1 MSRTYMTGYAGST
14 KDEAGLLA
22 WPVWQRFDPEFGRR
36 LKALFDASIDA
47 GHPCGVGGGWR
58 SAQQQLA
65 GFLDRHTPE
74 DDSNL
79 NGSIFFRY
87 TLPAAR
93 YGKAAGTV
101 VEWWEQVPGTAPMA
115 PPGRS
120 YHESTTRDGKC
131 LAVDAV
137 GSLTFIT
144 ANASKFGLLHFGNI
158 NGESW
163 HLQPIEIPHARRN
176 YNPALHEPLKP
187 PATVVPAPPK
197 PPVPIVVVP
206 VPTQRLTTPTMNGKN
221 VAVLQQCL
229 GFWGWYRGKA
239 DGWFGPV
246 TADGVKAMQRA
257 LGITVDGIYGPQS
270 AAAYKKFA
278 QTMAGLAAGDQ

>member
-1 MSRTYMTGYAGST
+1 MTRVYMTGYAGST

-22 WPVWQRFDPEFGRR
+22 WPVWQRFDPEFARR
-36 LKALFDASIDA
+36 LKLLLDASIDA
-47 GHPCGVGGGWR
+47 GHACGVGGGWR
-58 SAQQQLA
+58 SAAQQLA

-74 DDSNL
+74 NDNDL

-87 TLPAAR
+87 SLPVAR

-101 VEWWEQVPGTAPMA
+101 VEWWERRADAAPMA

-131 LAVDAV
+131 LAVDLV
-137 GSLTFIT
+137 GDLRWIG

-158 NGESW
+158 NGELW

-176 YNPALHEPLKP
+176 YNAALHEPLKP
-187 PATVVPAPPK
+187 PTTVVPAPPK
-197 PPVPIVVVP
+197 PPTPPVIVP
-206 VPTQRLTTPTMNGKN
+206 VPTLRLTTPTTNGKQ
-221 VAVLQQCL
+221 VATLQQVL
-229 GFWGWYRGKA
+229 TFWGWYRAKV

-257 LGITVDGIYGPQS
+257 LKITVDGIYGPQS
-270 AAAYKKFA
+270 AAAYKRFA
-278 QTMAGLAAGDQ
+278 ETMAGLAGDQ